1 MQAMK
6 QYLNILKE
14 IKENGVDRE
23 GRNGVTRA
31 QFAKQFRHDLADGF
45 PALTTKKLYF
55 KLVKGELLWFLEG
68 PHKNGR
74 ASDKRFQEII
84 GRDSTIWT
92 DNAQA
97 DYWQPKAEFEGDV
110 GRIYGVQWRS
120 WRTPGGGVIDQLQN
134 VIERIQ
140 EKPYSRRHIVTAWN
154 PGEIDEMALPPCHI
168 LFQFFVSEGRLHLHM
183 YQRSCDMFLGVPFNI
198 ASYSL
203 LLSMVAQVTDIDPGE
218 VIITLGDA
226 HIYEIHHDQVEG
238 QLTREPK
245 ELPRLWL
252 NPDIDDI
259 DDFSMEDIEL
269 QDYDHHPAIKA
280 EMAV

>member
-1 MQAMK
+1 MK
-6 QYLNILKE
+6 QYLDILE
-14 IKENGVDRE
+14 DIYENGTDRE

-45 PALTTKKLYF
+45 PALTTKRLAF

-68 PHKNGR
+68 PHKDGR
-74 ASDKRFQEII
+74 ASDKRLQEIT

-92 DNAQA
+92 DNAEA
-97 DYWQPKAEFEGDV
+97 DYWKPNAQFSGDV

-120 WRTPGGGVIDQLQN
+120 WRTPDGETIDQLGN

-140 EKPYSRRHIVTAWN
+140 EKPNSRRHIVTAWN
-154 PGEIDEMALPPCHI
+154 PAELDEMALPPCHI
-168 LFQFFVSEGRLHLHM
+168 LFQFFVADERLHLHM

-198 ASYSL
+198 ASYAL
-203 LLSMVAQVTDIDPGE
+203 LLSMVAQVTSLDPGE

-226 HIYEIHHDQVEG
+226 HIYEIYYEQVEE
-238 QLTREPK
+238 QLSREPK
-245 ELPRLWL
+245 SLPELRL
-252 NPDIDDI
+252 NPEIDSI
-259 DDFSMEDIEL
+259 DGFSMEDIKL
-269 QDYDHHPAIKA
+269 TDYDHHPHISA